1 MRKINPALRKLLFV
15 VGDSLTCN
23 AAGIQPIK
31 KQNKTGSCEKK
42 LLKVSYEE
50 VISEQQQGFMPRNSS
65 TDVMFA

>member
-50 VISEQQQGFMPRNSS
+50 VISEQQ
-65 TDVMFA
+65 